1 MNIRLNSTLVFFL
14 VSYSYFSK
22 CLIPGLGAR
31 NETLLENMNKTL
43 RKETNYTF
51 YLMLIPQIRLLKRN
65 QTLANRLKYGHQI
78 KNYIFL
84 LTVKSRRRRKGAR
97 KILIIPRKKRTEFKS
112 PTHRLILK
120 GRRRGPMW

>member
-1 MNIRLNSTLVFFL
+1 MFDVMDRSKWSLNNKQCYIVYLVFFL

-78 KNYIFL
+78 KN
-84 LTVKSRRRRKGAR
+84 
-97 KILIIPRKKRTEFKS
+97 EF
-112 PTHRLILK
+112 
-120 GRRRGPMW
+120 

>member
-1 MNIRLNSTLVFFL
+1 MTPKLTYARHKKRRKEEEEIVYLVFFL

-78 KNYIFL
+78 KNHIS
-84 LTVKSRRRRKGAR
+84 TA
-97 KILIIPRKKRTEFKS
+97 
-112 PTHRLILK
+112 
-120 GRRRGPMW
+120 